1 MLLKG
6 PAFRLQKS
14 NYSDLERLPEAMA
27 VLYDNEQPTD
37 GELIFNLA
45 APNAS

>member
-1 MLLKG
+1 
-6 PAFRLQKS
+6 
-14 NYSDLERLPEAMA
+14 MA